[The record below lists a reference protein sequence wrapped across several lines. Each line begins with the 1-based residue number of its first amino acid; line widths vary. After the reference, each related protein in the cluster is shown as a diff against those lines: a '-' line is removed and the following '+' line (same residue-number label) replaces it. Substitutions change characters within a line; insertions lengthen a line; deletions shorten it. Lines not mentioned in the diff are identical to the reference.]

1 MFGRV
6 TSIPTMGSYE
16 FALKK
21 FNSTTPIRGCGT
33 IPLGERRSH
42 DRYYMQKHGESI
54 WCYYHRT
61 PVLKIHPGN
70 VYEINVEGW
79 HTQTTAQV
87 LDRLVPGVGS
97 VCVMDG
103 RITVRCKVGDN
114 VGDFPIPTW
123 GMKFT
128 TGERGL
134 GYLKPIDPKPQVVH
148 KINRKKANAIRR
160 QYAAFMTYA
169 KGFLKLRQDEN
180 GTVYMERE
188 EFTNAGLVA
197 NRVHADTLHRW
208 IESDE
213 PEDHYS
219 AVLSFVRQV
228 DPYWH
233 TSVVV
238 HESTIRNRINQFIL
252 KRHAGEVLERV
263 ELPLG
268 EVKRDPYKDWL

>member
-6 TSIPTMGSYE
+6 TSIPTMASYE
-16 FALKK
+16 FALNK
-21 FNSTTPIRGCGT
+21 FNSTAPIRGRNT

-70 VYEINVEGW
+70 IYEIDVEGW

-87 LDRLVPGVGS
+87 LDRLLPGAHVYM
-97 VCVMDG
+97 VDG

-114 VGDFPIPTW
+114 VGDFPVPDE

-128 TGERGL
+128 TGESGL
-134 GYLKPIDPKPQVVH
+134 GHLTPIDPKRQVIH
-148 KINRKKANAIRR
+148 RINRKKANAVRR

-169 KGFLKLRQDEN
+169 KGFLKLRQDEH
-180 GTVYMERE
+180 GSVHFALE
-188 EFTNAGLVA
+188 EFKNAGVDIHTRDA
-197 NRVHADTLHRW
+197 TIARY
-208 IESDE
+208 IQSDE
-213 PEDHYS
+213 PGDHYR
-219 AVLSFVRQV
+219 AVLAFVRE
-228 DPYWH
+228 PYWGTH
-233 TSVVV
+233 VTM
-238 HESTIRNRINQFIL
+238 HESSVRKKVNDFIL
-252 KRHAGEVLERV
+252 KLHASEVLDRV

-268 EVKRDPYKDWL
+268 EVKRDPYKEWL

>member
-21 FNSTTPIRGCGT
+21 YNSTTPIRGCGT

-42 DRYYMQKHGESI
+42 DRYRMEKRGESI

-61 PVLKIHPGN
+61 PILKIHPGN
-70 VYEINVEGW
+70 IYEIDVEGW

-87 LDRLVPGVGS
+87 LDRLLPSGS
-97 VCVMDG
+97 GVCVMDG
-103 RITVRCKVGDN
+103 RITVSCHNRGY
-114 VGDFPIPTW
+114 FPIPDG

-128 TGERGL
+128 TGESGL
-134 GYLKPIDPKPQVVH
+134 GLLTPIDPEPQVVH
-148 KINRKKANAIRR
+148 KINRRNANAIRR

-169 KGFLKLRQDEN
+169 EGILKLRQDEN

-188 EFTNAGLVA
+188 EFVNAGLVA
-197 NRVHADTLHRW
+197 NQVHADTLHRW

-213 PEDHYS
+213 PMEHYC
-219 AVLSFVRQV
+219 ALLAFVRQV

-238 HESTIRNRINQFIL
+238 HESTVRNRINQFIL
-252 KRHAGEVLERV
+252 KRHAGEVLDRV

-268 EVKRDPYKDWL
+268 EVKRDPYKEWI